1 MIRAGLNDSL
11 NTVIFLRDLSF
22 VYGLTN
28 SSQKPERQK
37 YTDTI
42 QEFERRTP
50 NHYRARR
57 KKCFRNA
64 REDPLKKR
72 TTGTGKT
79 ETVRKTAGRYREESL
94 PRKAGL
100 SSLRIRRET
109 QALV

>member
-1 MIRAGLNDSL
+1 M
-11 NTVIFLRDLSF
+11 NTVIFRCDLSF
-22 VYGLTN
+22 VYGLAN

-57 KKCFRNA
+57 KKCFRSA
-64 REDPLKKR
+64 RADPLEKR
-72 TTGTGKT
+72 RTGTGKT

-94 PRKAGL
+94 PRKAGP

>member
-1 MIRAGLNDSL
+1 MNDSL
-11 NTVIFLRDLSF
+11 NAVIFRRDLSF

-57 KKCFRNA
+57 KKCFRSA
-64 REDPLKKR
+64 REYPLKKR
-72 TTGTGKT
+72 RTGTGMIA
-79 ETVRKTAGRYREESL
+79 TVRKTAGRYREDSL
-94 PRKAGL
+94 PCKAGP

>member
-1 MIRAGLNDSL
+1 MNAILIA
-11 NTVIFLRDLSF
+11 VIFQRDLSF

-42 QEFERRTP
+42 QEFERRAPITIGP
-50 NHYRARR
+50 GV
-57 KKCFRNA
+57 KKCFRSA
-64 REDPLKKR
+64 RNGPQIAENLHRKI
-72 TTGTGKT
+72 
-79 ETVRKTAGRYREESL
+79 ETARKTAGRYREESL
-94 PRKAGL
+94 PCKAGP